1 MNDFGESYFRI
12 TQYTALTCLVI
23 IACASTVNI
32 FTMRDLN
39 HSVEV
44 LTNELRLLKLYMAD
58 EYVKDNR

>member
-1 MNDFGESYFRI
+1 MNNDWFFRLHSI
-12 TQYTALTCLVI
+12 TILITLVI
-23 IACASTVNI
+23 IACASTANI

-44 LTNELRLLKLYMAD
+44 LTNELRLLKLYIAD

>member
-1 MNDFGESYFRI
+1 MNDENYFKL
-12 TQYTALTCLVI
+12 TQCIVLTCLII
-23 IACASTVNI
+23 IACSSTVNL